1 MKLHHRVDGP
11 PDAPLLVLSNSLG
24 TDLELWTSNVHAWM
38 ASFRV
43 LRYDQRGH
51 GGSNVSPAPYGVDA
65 LGTDVLDLLDEHGVE
80 RASFCGLSLGGATGM
95 WLAVNAPERIDRL
108 VLACASARFGEPEDW
123 LERARIVRSEG
134 LDAIADAVVARW
146 FTPRFL
152 EEQPTVVAASRE
164 RLLATPE
171 EGYATGCEAV
181 AAWDYRERVNEIEA
195 RTLVIAGA
203 DDPVTPPAHGAFLAD
218 RIPDSRLVLLPGA
231 AHLANVEQAEAF
243 SEAVSEHLAL
253 QEAA

>member
-1 MKLHHRVDGP
+1 MKLHYRVEGP
-11 PDAPLLVLSNSLG
+11 PEAPFLVLSNSLG
-24 TDLELWTSNVHAWM
+24 TDLELWASNVQAWV

-51 GGSNVSPAPYGVDA
+51 GGSGVPPGPYSLEA
-65 LGTDVLDLLDEHGVE
+65 FGTDVLDLMDELGVE

-108 VLACASARFGEPEDW
+108 VLACASARFGEPQDW
-123 LERARIVRSEG
+123 LERGRIVRSEG

-146 FTPRFL
+146 FTPSFQ
-152 EEQPTVVAASRE
+152 EAQPAVVAAARD
-164 RLLATPE
+164 RLLATPD
-171 EGYATGCEAV
+171 EGYAAGCEAV
-181 AAWDYRERVNEIEA
+181 AAWDYRERVSEIGA
-195 RTLVIAGA
+195 RTLVIVGA

-218 RIPDSRLVLLPGA
+218 RIAGSRLVVLPRA
-231 AHLANVEQAEAF
+231 AHLANVEQAEMF
-243 SEAVSEHLAL
+243 TEAVSEHLAL